1 MIVSG
6 KSENIAS
13 EECENIPERFVGS
26 DGGISAVHLKGSC
39 VILYES
45 SNCRGNHIIM
55 RHGTMSH
62 SDLKLVGFDN
72 RAKSIG
78 PCGVVR
84 IDVETETITQPFG
97 IPSLLTILFSLSNG
111 LMFIFYLRE
120 RNKEKNRRRVLNYPL
135 PSIRFE
141 NNENT
146 TSNHPYQSIYTEE
159 PTKNLDSIKRM
170 SLP

>member
-1 MIVSG
+1 MKKNEI
-6 KSENIAS
+6 EHQYEIL
-13 EECENIPERFVGS
+13 ES
-26 DGGISAVHLKGSC
+26 DQ
-39 VILYES
+39 S
-45 SNCRGNHIIM
+45 SNCRGSHIIM

-62 SDLKLVGFDN
+62 SDLKLIGFDN

-78 PCGVVR
+78 PC
-84 IDVETETITQPFG
+84 DVL
-97 IPSLLTILFSLSNG
+97 SLLTIFFSLSNG
-111 LMFIFYLRE
+111 LMFIFYLRQ

-141 NNENT
+141 KNENT

-159 PTKNLDSIKRM
+159 PTKSLDSIKRM